1 MDKNTWLE
9 ALNKETREN
18 AEFAYLWTMAKIN
31 PTLSFQDAMNVVS
44 PEFQK
49 ACKARRKTRKASANR
64 RMRDDAMR
72 SCGLTK
78 VIGPVS
84 GKVYWE

>member
-1 MDKNTWLE
+1 MDKKTWE
-9 ALNKETREN
+9 NALNDETRTN
-18 AEFAYLWTMAKIN
+18 MEFAFLWAMARLN
-31 PTLSFQDAMNVVS
+31 PCCKVEDALAIAS
-44 PEFQK
+44 LDFQK
-49 ACKARRKTRKASANR
+49 ATKERRKTKRASANR

-78 VIGPVS
+78 VYGAVS